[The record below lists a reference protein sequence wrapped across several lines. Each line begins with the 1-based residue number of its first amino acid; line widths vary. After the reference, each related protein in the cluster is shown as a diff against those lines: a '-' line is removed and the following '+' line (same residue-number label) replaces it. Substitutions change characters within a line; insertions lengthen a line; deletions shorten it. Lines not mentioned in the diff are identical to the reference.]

1 MILYRAMSWQELSK
15 YLSDITIRPVPGLPS
30 KNTMFDCKQC
40 LMPGQAGMPAL
51 VKVKGE
57 FRICP
62 TYRLIT
68 EKYTDIRRRMAEKE
82 AAKASAR
89 REAVGFVPK
98 FALYRKE
105 REAKW

>member
-1 MILYRAMSWQELSK
+1 MIDSKQYFSPWQ
-15 YLSDITIRPVPGLPS
+15 
-30 KNTMFDCKQC
+30 F
-40 LMPGQAGMPAL
+40 GMPAL

-89 REAVGFVPK
+89 REAVGFVTK

>member
-1 MILYRAMSWQELSK
+1 MIDSKQYFSPWQ
-15 YLSDITIRPVPGLPS
+15 
-30 KNTMFDCKQC
+30 F
-40 LMPGQAGMPAL
+40 GMPAL

-82 AAKASAR
+82 AAKAS

-98 FALYRKE
+98 FVLYRKE

>member
-1 MILYRAMSWQELSK
+1 MIDSKQYFSPWQ
-15 YLSDITIRPVPGLPS
+15 
-30 KNTMFDCKQC
+30 F
-40 LMPGQAGMPAL
+40 GMPAL

-62 TYRLIT
+62 TYRLIK
-68 EKYTDIRRRMAEKE
+68 EKYADIRKRMAEKE
-82 AAKASAR
+82 AAKARIR

-98 FALYRKE
+98 FVLYRKE

>member
-1 MILYRAMSWQELSK
+1 MIDSKQYFSPWQ
-15 YLSDITIRPVPGLPS
+15 
-30 KNTMFDCKQC
+30 F
-40 LMPGQAGMPAL
+40 GMPAL

-82 AAKASAR
+82 AVKAR
-89 REAVGFVPK
+89 RGAVGFVPK
-98 FALYRKE
+98 FALYRKA
-105 REAKW
+105 RKNWR

>member
-1 MILYRAMSWQELSK
+1 MIDSKQYFSPWQ
-15 YLSDITIRPVPGLPS
+15 
-30 KNTMFDCKQC
+30 F
-40 LMPGQAGMPAL
+40 GMPAL

-62 TYRLIT
+62 TYRLIK
-68 EKYTDIRRRMAEKE
+68 EKYADIRKHMAEKE
-82 AAKASAR
+82 AAKASIR

>member
-1 MILYRAMSWQELSK
+1 MIDSKQYFSPWQ
-15 YLSDITIRPVPGLPS
+15 
-30 KNTMFDCKQC
+30 F
-40 LMPGQAGMPAL
+40 GMPAL

-62 TYRLIT
+62 TYRLIK
-68 EKYTDIRRRMAEKE
+68 EKYADIRKRMAEKE
-82 AAKASAR
+82 AAKASIR
-89 REAVGFVPK
+89 REAVRFVPK

>member
-1 MILYRAMSWQELSK
+1 MIDSKQYFSPWQ
-15 YLSDITIRPVPGLPS
+15 
-30 KNTMFDCKQC
+30 F
-40 LMPGQAGMPAL
+40 GMPAL

-68 EKYTDIRRRMAEKE
+68 EKYTDIRRRMAETE
-82 AAKASAR
+82 AAKAR

-98 FALYRKE
+98 FVLYRKE

>member
-1 MILYRAMSWQELSK
+1 MILSNISALGSLAC
-15 YLSDITIRPVPGLPS
+15 LPWY
-30 KNTMFDCKQC
+30 
-40 LMPGQAGMPAL
+40 
-51 VKVKGE
+51 
-57 FRICP
+57 ICP

-82 AAKASAR
+82 AAKVSAR

-98 FALYRKE
+98 FVLYRKE

>member
-1 MILYRAMSWQELSK
+1 
-15 YLSDITIRPVPGLPS
+15 
-30 KNTMFDCKQC
+30 MFDCKQC
-40 LMPGQAGMPAL
+40 LMPWQAGMPAL

-68 EKYTDIRRRMAEKE
+68 EKYTDIRCRMAEKE

>member
-1 MILYRAMSWQELSK
+1 MIDSKQYFSPWQ
-15 YLSDITIRPVPGLPS
+15 
-30 KNTMFDCKQC
+30 F
-40 LMPGQAGMPAL
+40 GMPAL

-82 AAKASAR
+82 KGNRNGDGSSAYTAFSR
-89 REAVGFVPK
+89 NV
-98 FALYRKE
+98 
-105 REAKW
+105 

>member
-1 MILYRAMSWQELSK
+1 MIDSKQYFSLWQ
-15 YLSDITIRPVPGLPS
+15 
-30 KNTMFDCKQC
+30 F
-40 LMPGQAGMPAL
+40 GMPAL

-62 TYRLIT
+62 IYRLIT

-98 FALYRKE
+98 FALYRKA
-105 REAKW
+105 RRNWR

>member
-1 MILYRAMSWQELSK
+1 
-15 YLSDITIRPVPGLPS
+15 
-30 KNTMFDCKQC
+30 MFDCKQC
-40 LMPGQAGMPAL
+40 LMPWQAGMPAL

-98 FALYRKE
+98 FALYRKLRNLNDE
-105 REAKW
+105 LEQELAIKDEIIRKQICMMSESENTRKEVTP

>member
-1 MILYRAMSWQELSK
+1 MIDSKQYFSPWQ
-15 YLSDITIRPVPGLPS
+15 
-30 KNTMFDCKQC
+30 F
-40 LMPGQAGMPAL
+40 GMPAL

-57 FRICP
+57 FSICP

-98 FALYRKE
+98 FVLYRKE

>member
-1 MILYRAMSWQELSK
+1 
-15 YLSDITIRPVPGLPS
+15 
-30 KNTMFDCKQC
+30 MFDCKQY
-40 LMPGQAGMPAL
+40 LIQRQAGMPAL

-62 TYRLIT
+62 TYRMIT

-89 REAVGFVPK
+89 RKAVGVVPK

>member
-1 MILYRAMSWQELSK
+1 MIDSKQYFSPWQ
-15 YLSDITIRPVPGLPS
+15 
-30 KNTMFDCKQC
+30 F
-40 LMPGQAGMPAL
+40 GMPSL

-62 TYRLIT
+62 TDRLIT

>member
-1 MILYRAMSWQELSK
+1 MIDS
-15 YLSDITIRPVPGLPS
+15 
-30 KNTMFDCKQC
+30 KQC
-40 LMPGQAGMPAL
+40 FSPWQFGMPAL

-82 AAKASAR
+82 AAKAS

-105 REAKW
+105 RKNWR